1 MRAPRPSTAHAA
13 PMVSSSLRR
22 SDSAEAPRVPRNHSG
37 DRRGSISLARLRK
50 LAYWLDGVGLDPL
63 LGLIPGA
70 GDAAGA
76 VLSAWVLIEAFRLGA
91 SRATLL
97 RMAGNVVLDAGLG
110 AIPVVGDF
118 FDFVWK
124 ANLRNVALL
133 ERHLAAPAQAGRAD
147 RAFVWLIISDAL
159 GLPRATRQPL
169 AFRSVPHPE
178 PAQRIAVALA
188 DRYTVERELG
198 RGGMATVYLAE
209 EKKHGRKVAIKVLR
223 PEITATP
230 STERFL

>member
-13 PMVSSSLRR
+13 PMASSSLRR

-91 SRATLL
+91 
-97 RMAGNVVLDAGLG
+97 
-110 AIPVVGDF
+110 
-118 FDFVWK
+118 
-124 ANLRNVALL
+124 
-133 ERHLAAPAQAGRAD
+133 AQAGRAD
-147 RAFVWLIISDAL
+147 RAFVWLIISGVLVLALALLAL
-159 GLPRATRQPL
+159 GILLTRWV
-169 AFRSVPHPE
+169 FH
-178 PAQRIAVALA
+178 ALHA
-188 DRYTVERELG
+188 S
-198 RGGMATVYLAE
+198 
-209 EKKHGRKVAIKVLR
+209 
-223 PEITATP
+223 P
-230 STERFL
+230 